1 MNATAPIFAGLALL
15 LAGPVPALLS
25 RARWPY
31 RTPRAALVLWQSV
44 ALAAVLSAF
53 GSGLAIASLLLVPD
67 PRGRPTTSLIG
78 EIRAL
83 SLPLWVA
90 YVVVFALT
98 LLVGARLIYMVVRVG
113 IHTRRRRAR
122 HRLLVDLLDQ
132 GGDLTSIAQRFDGG
146 WRSGDG
152 WAGQRAADIRVL
164 AAAEPIAYCLPG
176 LRRRV
181 VLSQGTFASLSES
194 ELTAI
199 VSHERSHLRARH
211 DLVLEA
217 FTAAHE
223 AFPRFVRSKSA
234 LDSVKLLIE
243 LLADDSAIKVTGP
256 TPLARAL
263 VACSN
268 STAPQGAMAVGGPT
282 TLIRI
287 QRLSGPLGDPRIAI
301 AAYLVAAAILVV
313 PTLAVAIPWLVEL
326 DRLFSA

>member
-1 MNATAPIFAGLALL
+1 MNATAPVFAGLALL

-25 RARWPY
+25 RASWPY
-31 RTPRAALVLWQSV
+31 RTPRAALVLWQAV

-53 GSGLAIASLLLVPD
+53 GSGLAIASLLLVPGPD
-67 PRGRPTTSLIG
+67 GRPTTSPTR
-78 EIRAL
+78 EIHAL
-83 SLPLWVA
+83 GLPLWSA
-90 YVVVFALT
+90 YVIVLALT

-113 IHTRRRRAR
+113 IHTRRRRTR
-122 HRLLVDLLDQ
+122 HRILVDLLDQ
-132 GGDLTSIAQRFDGG
+132 GGDL
-146 WRSGDG
+146 SGH
-152 WAGQRAADIRVL
+152 RAADIRVL

-181 VLSQGTFASLSES
+181 VLSQGTFTSLNES

-243 LLADDSAIKVTGP
+243 LLADDSAVKVTGA

-287 QRLSGPLGDPRIAI
+287 QRLAGPLGDLRIAM
-301 AAYLVAAAILVV
+301 AAYLTAAAILVV

-326 DRLFSA
+326 KRLFRA

>member
-1 MNATAPIFAGLALL
+1 MNATAPVFAGLALL

-25 RARWPY
+25 RATWPY
-31 RTPRAALVLWQSV
+31 RTPRAALVLWQAV

-53 GSGLAIASLLLVPD
+53 GSGLAIASLLLVPGPD
-67 PRGRPTTSLIG
+67 GRPTTSPTKEIDALGLGLWLI
-78 EIRAL
+78 
-83 SLPLWVA
+83 

-98 LLVGARLIYMVVRVG
+98 LLVGARLIYAAIRVG
-113 IHTRRRRAR
+113 VHTRRRRAR
-122 HRLLVDLLDQ
+122 HRMLVDLLDQ
-132 GGDLTSIAQRFDGG
+132 GGDIGHGDLIAA
-146 WRSGDG
+146 SPL
-152 WAGQRAADIRVL
+152 AGARAADIRVL

-176 LRRRV
+176 LRQRV
-181 VLSQGTFASLSES
+181 VLSQGTFANLSKS

-217 FTAAHE
+217 FTAARE
-223 AFPRFVRSKSA
+223 AFPRVVRSKSA

-243 LLADDSAIKVTGP
+243 LLADDSAVKVTGP

-263 VACSN
+263 VTCSN
-268 STAPQGAMAVGGPT
+268 STAPQGAMAAGGPT

-287 QRLSGPLGDPRIAI
+287 QRLTGPLGDLRIAT
-301 AAYLVAAAILVV
+301 AAYATAAAILVV

-326 DRLFSA
+326 NRLLSA

>member
-67 PRGRPTTSLIG
+67 PRGRPTTSLTG
-78 EIRAL
+78 EIHAL
-83 SLPLWVA
+83 GLPLWVA

-132 GGDLTSIAQRFDGG
+132 GGEFS
-146 WRSGDG
+146 
-152 WAGQRAADIRVL
+152 GQRAADIRVL

-287 QRLSGPLGDPRIAI
+287 QRLSGPLADPRIAA

>member
-1 MNATAPIFAGLALL
+1 MNATAAVFAGLALL
-15 LAGPVPALLS
+15 LAGPVPALLG
-25 RARWPY
+25 RATWPY
-31 RTPRAALVLWQSV
+31 RTPRAALVLWQAI

-53 GSGLAIASLLLVPD
+53 GSGLAIASLLLVPGPD
-67 PRGRPTTSLIG
+67 GRPTTSPTK
-78 EIRAL
+78 EIDAL
-83 SLPLWVA
+83 GLVLWLT

-98 LLVGARLIYMVVRVG
+98 LLVGARLIYAVVRVG
-113 IHTRRRRAR
+113 VHTRRRRAR
-122 HRLLVDLLDQ
+122 HRMLVDLLDQ
-132 GGDLTSIAQRFDGG
+132 GDEPRGELMATPASAARAADMH
-146 WRSGDG
+146 
-152 WAGQRAADIRVL
+152 AADIRVL

-176 LRRRV
+176 LRQRV
-181 VLSQGTFASLSES
+181 VLSHGTFANLSRS

-223 AFPRFVRSKSA
+223 AFPRWVRSRSA

-243 LLADDSAIKVTGP
+243 LLADDSAVKATGP

-263 VACSN
+263 VTCSN
-268 STAPQGAMAVGGPT
+268 STAPQGAMAAGGPS

-287 QRLSGPLGDPRIAI
+287 QRLTGPLGDLRIAS
-301 AAYLVAAAILVV
+301 AAYATAAAILVV

-326 DRLFSA
+326 NRLLRA